1 MANLKISQLPE
12 YSGNTS
18 GSYLVMNN
26 SGETTTYKV
35 KKENYIFPYNGNA
48 TITGSLLVSGSALYD
63 IGVTGSMVLR
73 NGTNTNAIYLETSPG
88 LAIISIQS
96 GSFLTSTSFNSIEL
110 RNDFDIIRLISNG
123 TSGSIMQLTSNDNTV
138 TKQTIIE
145 LPCSSS
151 WNGGLTKFKYPVEI
165 TGSLTVSGSIIGTS
179 NARFNSIDIG
189 KGGQNTSSTNTAV
202 GNDALNVGNGAVD
215 NTAIGNV
222 ALFFYN
228 ETSSLSGNNTAI
240 GSNVLSNH
248 KTGSNNTGIGAFA
261 LEGSASGSNNIGI
274 GVSSLAS
281 NISGSNNIALGNLS
295 MYNNKSSNNI
305 AIGPGA
311 LFGNSTGSYNIAIGN
326 DAGRSDGSSN
336 NFYLSNYNEFL
347 TANSQRSG
355 SLMWG
360 KFSPTA
366 SLQTLQINASTD
378 IRNNLNI
385 TGSLNVTGSV
395 NITSVMTLSQQ
406 SPLPTGT
413 VGSLAVSGSNLF
425 YHNGSSWSQIN

>member
-26 SGETTTYKV
+26 SGETITYKV

-48 TITGSLLVSGSALYD
+48 TITGSL
-63 IGVTGSMVLR
+63 
-73 NGTNTNAIYLETSPG
+73 
-88 LAIISIQS
+88 
-96 GSFLTSTSFNSIEL
+96 
-110 RNDFDIIRLISNG
+110 
-123 TSGSIMQLTSNDNTV
+123 
-138 TKQTIIE
+138 
-145 LPCSSS
+145 
-151 WNGGLTKFKYPVEI
+151 
-165 TGSLTVSGSIIGTS
+165 TVSGSVVSTS
-179 NARFNSIDIG
+179 NARFNTISIG

-240 GSNVLSNH
+240 GSSVLSNH

-281 NISGSNNIALGNLS
+281 NVSGSNNIAIGNTS
-295 MYNNKSSNNI
+295 MYSNKSSNNI

-311 LFGNSTGSYNIAIGN
+311 LYGNSTGSYNIAIGN

-385 TGSLNVTGSV
+385 TGSLTVSGSANTDVTVIGRVNVRNVSETGRVTIYGDQNYPNIVLVTGSFATTIEARTITMDNNADRIELTTNGVTGSKTQIRTVDPSFNTQTIIELPCSSSWNNGLTKFKYPVEITGSV